1 MVVELSFESLREE
14 KVRAMKE
21 VVRAEA
27 SSHKLVL
34 APRCPKFPIERF
46 DEIAHI

>member
-1 MVVELSFESLREE
+1 MVVELSFESLRED

-21 VVRAEA
+21 VVRTEA
-27 SSHKLVL
+27 SSHKLL
-34 APRCPKFPIERF
+34 HAGGCPKFPIERF